1 MQQLDDDMDE
11 LFREAAARYPLKI
24 DGANWDAIQSRLQ
37 QYNKPTEEVKPAH
50 NFRWLWLLL
59 LLPLFFIAHL
69 STQHKYD
76 NNIQNK
82 RADLLSQE
90 QPEPTSRK
98 DIQQILT
105 GKEQANHQTELVIGQ
120 TAKAEQKEYAG
131 QNEPTGG
138 PAVQQFHLAH
148 KQESRQANPT
158 GKQPFHQTD
167 LNRTPLFA
175 QTDLIGAQGDLQNK
189 SAGVKANQQVI
200 PEKKDATSDS
210 NTNTQFA
217 RQVVPQ
223 ANTQDT
229 TTGSPVKLVPDRKAV
244 LKNKKESTVKGWYA
258 GFIVSPDISVVKWQ
272 KPSKPG
278 YGLGIIAGYSFSK
291 RLSVETG
298 LLWDRKYYYSTG
310 EHLNPEKVP
319 SNWNI
324 LDIDGWC
331 RMFEIPVQA
340 RYTFSIR
347 KQHSWYVNA
356 GLSSYI
362 MNRENYD
369 YSYNRYGAIAK
380 GNAIYDNETQ
390 NWFSVIHTGIGYER
404 RLGGIGNMRI
414 EPYIKIPV
422 TGLGWGGLPITSF
435 GLNIGITKPLR

>member
-37 QYNKPTEEVKPAH
+37 QQHKPVKEVKPASSL
-50 NFRWLWLLL
+50 RWLWLLL
-59 LLPLFFIAHL
+59 LLPVFFIAHL
-69 STQHKYD
+69 RQGGRHTHEAAEQSVRQARL
-76 NNIQNK
+76 INK
-82 RADLLSQE
+82 QTNGQGLTAGRPNTGNSYPAGGQPPKPVKPAVE
-90 QPEPTSRK
+90 QVHYKKQPVIIPT
-98 DIQQILT
+98 T
-105 GKEQANHQTELVIGQ
+105 GSVQTERNRFVHQPQPVGEL
-120 TAKAEQKEYAG
+120 
-131 QNEPTGG
+131 
-138 PAVQQFHLAH
+138 PA
-148 KQESRQANPT
+148 T
-158 GKQPFHQTD
+158 
-167 LNRTPLFA
+167 
-175 QTDLIGAQGDLQNK
+175 
-189 SAGVKANQQVI
+189 VKANQQALI
-200 PEKKDATSDS
+200 LPERETIAQHID
-210 NTNTQFA
+210 TN
-217 RQVVPQ
+217 RQVTGQ
-223 ANTQDT
+223 ATVKGNTQDT
-229 TTGSPVKLVPDRKAV
+229 ITGFSGKPVSDGKAV
-244 LKNKKESTVKGWYA
+244 LKNEKKSAAKGWYA
-258 GFIVSPDISVVKWQ
+258 GFIVSPDLSMVKWQ
-272 KPSKPG
+272 RPGKPG

-319 SNWNI
+319 PNWNI

-369 YSYNRYGAIAK
+369 YTYNRYGTIAK
-380 GNAIYDNETQ
+380 GNVIYDNETR

-404 RLGGIGNMRI
+404 RLGKMGNMRI
-414 EPYIKIPV
+414 EPYVKIPV

-435 GLNIGITKPLR
+435 GLNIGITKPLH